1 MGLTRR
7 LRHGT
12 QGLVPSY
19 NSLDLLHLN
28 LIHLCSYTIMME
40 KTIYMLIYVDDI
52 IVASSSSQTTDQL
65 LQQIHKEF
73 AIKDLG
79 NLHHFLQRAILT
91 QRKYIGDL
99 LQRANM
105 ENCKNMSTPMADID
119 RLSKTKGAILTIEE
133 TTQYKSIIGA
143 LQYLTLTRPDKL
155 YSVNKVCQFLQ
166 SPTNKH

>member
-1 MGLTRR
+1 
-7 LRHGT
+7 
-12 QGLVPSY
+12 
-19 NSLDLLHLN
+19 
-28 LIHLCSYTIMME
+28 MME

-166 SPTNKH
+166 SPINKH